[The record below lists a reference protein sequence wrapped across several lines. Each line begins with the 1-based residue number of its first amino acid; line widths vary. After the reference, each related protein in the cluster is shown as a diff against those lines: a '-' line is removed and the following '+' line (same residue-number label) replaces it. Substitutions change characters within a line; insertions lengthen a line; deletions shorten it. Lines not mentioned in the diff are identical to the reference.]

1 MLLSSSRF
9 LLLWVVRTWVVC
21 AEVEPIAT
29 YTDFGEHEYLV
40 ADERGYEHV
49 LYKMAEGFL
58 LTENGDIVD
67 SRLKLNKVDFFLDN
81 KICQLGF

>member
-1 MLLSSSRF
+1 MSTIFLSFPASAF
-9 LLLWVVRTWVVC
+9 LWVVRTWVVC

-67 SRLKLNKVDFFLDN
+67 SRLKLNKVDFFP
-81 KICQLGF
+81 